1 MSHNDDLDLRSRYRR
16 QIIIGWSLGTI
27 AGLSVFILAIQQLF
41 ALTGET
47 VWWHV
52 LVSLLTTLLVGIV
65 VVAICRTVTWSC
77 WGCKQP
83 LHSNCTWWCGFCGK
97 RNKANSLLGKCERCS
112 RLAPSYVCPHCGS
125 FTYFE
130 SGLITEHAARPK
142 RSVLVT
148 PPSSDSSDS
157 QMGNVPSMSV
167 RPSVSVES
175 SESLESDDTASDAR
189 PDLRIDLRDT
199 RAIWTIIYF
208 TLILSGGLIASF
220 AIADAVHTSSFGGR
234 HLLGLVLAIVV
245 FGIGVS
251 TLRFVHDV
259 VVRWDCHNC
268 AKRLESDVEWT
279 CGSCDRDNHARSFLD
294 KCAHCK
300 AKPKAFEC
308 YHCGEST
315 FLLEEERDDR
325 TRARKKTE
333 PRPGETVEEARRRE
347 IEGRQHE
354 KRRLEL
360 DIELTALRAK
370 LNPPRSERLDPIQRR
385 QAWLT
390 QQMEMAALDCRTIN
404 QCAAWK
410 ERLIRDIK
418 TDPAY
423 SAETIK
429 ASIEVIERYFEGI
442 EQRITNGDIPLA

>member
-1 MSHNDDLDLRSRYRR
+1 MPFS
-16 QIIIGWSLGTI
+16 
-27 AGLSVFILAIQQLF
+27 ILAPLF
-41 ALTGET
+41 GTTFVLGGSFDISLFCLIYGWLNRSNLSGFDAYNRSTITGGHFLCIAVGLILIALGF
-47 VWWHV
+47 
-52 LVSLLTTLLVGIV
+52 VSLNREATV
-65 VVAICRTVTWSC
+65 VI
-77 WGCKQP
+77 
-83 LHSNCTWWCGFCGK
+83 
-97 RNKANSLLGKCERCS
+97 
-112 RLAPSYVCPHCGS
+112 
-125 FTYFE
+125 
-130 SGLITEHAARPK
+130 
-142 RSVLVT
+142 
-148 PPSSDSSDS
+148 
-157 QMGNVPSMSV
+157 
-167 RPSVSVES
+167 
-175 SESLESDDTASDAR
+175 
-189 PDLRIDLRDT
+189 
-199 RAIWTIIYF
+199 
-208 TLILSGGLIASF
+208 
-220 AIADAVHTSSFGGR
+220 
-234 HLLGLVLAIVV
+234 
-245 FGIGVS
+245 
-251 TLRFVHDV
+251 
-259 VVRWDCHNC
+259 RWDCHNC

-333 PRPGETVEEARRRE
+333 PRPGETVEEARKRE
-347 IEGRQHE
+347 IEERQHE

-360 DIELTALRAK
+360 DIELAALRAK
-370 LNPPRSERLDPIQRR
+370 LNPPKSERLDPIQRR

-423 SAETIK
+423 SAETIN
-429 ASIEVIERYFEGI
+429 ASIEVINQYFEGI